1 MPYNKSFIDQAS
13 SVKIAGHWPR
23 SLFAFLWTST
33 SSRSIKAEGE
43 SSAGVQPS
51 WPRAWSI
58 IYTSWTA
65 WSLKQLAVQHK
76 SWSSSENS
84 LQSTW
89 PCYAGM
95 LAREL
100 PSLISF
106 PVLALCHSRLKT
118 LEIKNKTE
126 GNLTTSCG
134 TKRRQRLWT
143 YFQYLHLDIQRQQY
157 FTYKPDRNAPI
168 TTHHPHDQWHRSSN
182 YQSQYWSENHYIYL
196 NFQPSLDSVNY
207 QLPPTSWVFN
217 AIFVSSDSL
226 LSGIS
231 FFHKEV
237 RVNCSV
243 RSRWVEAC
251 NSHTKPISK
260 HFYRLIYF

>member
-118 LEIKNKTE
+118 LEIKKQNRRKFDHF
-126 GNLTTSCG
+126 LRHKAQTTTLDVFSIFAFRHSKA
-134 TKRRQRLWT
+134 TV
-143 YFQYLHLDIQRQQY
+143 LHLQTGPKCTNHHSPSSRPMTSLLQL
-157 FTYKPDRNAPI
+157 PI
-168 TTHHPHDQWHRSSN
+168 TILIR
-182 YQSQYWSENHYIYL
+182 E
-196 NFQPSLDSVNY
+196 SLH
-207 QLPPTSWVFN
+207 
-217 AIFVSSDSL
+217 
-226 LSGIS
+226 LS
-231 FFHKEV
+231 
-237 RVNCSV
+237 
-243 RSRWVEAC
+243 
-251 NSHTKPISK
+251 
-260 HFYRLIYF
+260 